1 MTDRPAT
8 PTVNAMVFNKLWKRF
23 MVALLVVAF
32 APMAYFGLQDLR
44 MAQGSLTEEAVRQI
58 FLNAMI
64 RSKDIERAFLNA
76 QVDIKNLRHGYAV
89 TSLLAAARDRPEETV
104 FWTELVERELM
115 RFLANKG
122 GYSAVGLLDEYG
134 DEVVAVYRSGDR
146 IAALENF
153 RKRNHVTSSHFVE
166 AAKQKGLGVAAI
178 TMRAIVP
185 QDVKLSSV
193 TLTRYAT
200 KVFDEKGVA
209 TGIIYLDLNGS
220 EVLDGL
226 SRISLE
232 NRRSAALVTHAGKY
246 LFNPFMEKKATHSTL
261 FAMEKE
267 NINVAYPRSVSRQI
281 LSGRAGII
289 YDDPKA
295 LFAYAAVFPEP
306 EDRSRFF
313 VVYDRY
319 PRELMRPEA
328 GVINRKYAMGA
339 VGALALV
346 ALVAAALSHALTRH
360 IRTLRK
366 GVERFAH
373 TREGSGKIIIRS
385 GDEIEALAEAFN
397 SMAESLSEYSLSL
410 EKKVE
415 ERSLKIKEVER
426 KLMEAEKMAAIG
438 FLSAGVA
445 HEINNPIS
453 VVVTRLELIRR
464 AVDKGE
470 IEKAKKDLEVVT
482 HHALRVGRIAGNLLT
497 FSRSKPGELSSVDLN
512 EIVRRV
518 LELLD
523 YPVTKKGI
531 ALQAKLDED
540 IPFVWANAAG
550 MEQVIYNI
558 VFNAFQASEKGA
570 VITVAT
576 IRNGTAMV
584 DLRITDTGSGMSEDV
599 MAHLFEPFFTTKE
612 VGQGSGLGLSI
623 SYGLV
628 KDFGGT
634 ISVESQ
640 PGAGASFTVSL
651 RSAFEAMKNPTRGAI
666 ADA

>member
-1 MTDRPAT
+1 M
-8 PTVNAMVFNKLWKRF
+8 
-23 MVALLVVAF
+23 VAF

-44 MAQGSLTEEAVRQI
+44 MAQGSLAEEAVRLI
-58 FLNAMI
+58 FLNSMI
-64 RSKDIERAFLNA
+64 RSKDIERAFINA
-76 QVDIKNLRHGYAV
+76 QADIKNLRHGYAV
-89 TSLLAAARDRPEETV
+89 TSLMEAARDRPEDTM
-104 FWTELVERELM
+104 FWTELVEREFM
-115 RFLANKG
+115 RFLYNKR
-122 GYSAVGLLDEYG
+122 GYSAAGLLDEYG
-134 DEVVAVYRSGDR
+134 DEVVAVYRSGNR
-146 IAALENF
+146 ITALENI

-178 TMRAIVP
+178 TMQAIVP
-185 QDVKLSSV
+185 QDVNLSSV

-200 KVFDEKGVA
+200 KVFDEKGAA

-220 EVLDGL
+220 EVMEGL
-226 SRISLE
+226 SRMSLE
-232 NRRSAALVTHAGKY
+232 NRRAAALVTHEGKY

-267 NINVAYPRSVSRQI
+267 NINAAYPRNVSRQI
-281 LSGRAGII
+281 LSGRTGII
-289 YDDPKA
+289 YDDPNA

-306 EDRSRFF
+306 DDRSRFF

-328 GVINRKYAMGA
+328 GVINRKYALGA
-339 VGALALV
+339 VGALALAV
-346 ALVAAALSHALTRH
+346 LVAIGLSQALTRN

-366 GVERFAH
+366 GVERFAD
-373 TREGSGKIIIRS
+373 TREGSGKIVIRS

-397 SMAESLSEYSLSL
+397 TMAESLTEYGQSL
-410 EKKVE
+410 EKKVG
-415 ERSLKIKEVER
+415 ERSQKIKEVER

-470 IEKAKKDLEVVT
+470 IEKAKKDLKVVT
-482 HHALRVGRIAGNLLT
+482 HHALRIGRIAGNLLT
-497 FSRSKPGELSSVDLN
+497 FSRSKPGDMSSVDLN
-512 EIVRRV
+512 DITRRV
-518 LELLD
+518 LDLID
-523 YPVTKKGI
+523 YPVGKKGI
-531 ALQAKLDED
+531 ALKSDFDED

-576 IRNGTAMV
+576 ARKGKEMV
-584 DLRITDTGSGMSEDV
+584 DLRISDTGPGMSEEV

-612 VGQGSGLGLSI
+612 VGQGTGLGLSI

-651 RSAFEAMKNPTRGAI
+651 RSAFEAMKNPTKGVI

>member
-1 MTDRPAT
+1 
-8 PTVNAMVFNKLWKRF
+8 
-23 MVALLVVAF
+23 MVALLLVAF

-44 MAQGSLTEEAVRQI
+44 MAQGSLAEEAVRLI
-58 FLNAMI
+58 FLNSMI
-64 RSKDIERAFLNA
+64 RSKEIERAFINA

-89 TSLLAAARDRPEETV
+89 TSLMVAARDRPEDMV
-104 FWTELVERELM
+104 FWTELVEREFI
-115 RFLANKG
+115 RFMTNKG
-122 GYSAVGLLDEYG
+122 GYSAAGLLDEYG
-134 DEVVAVYRSGDR
+134 DEVVTVYRSGNR
-146 IAALENF
+146 VAALDNF
-153 RKRNHVTSSHFVE
+153 SKRNHVTSPHFVE

-178 TMRAIVP
+178 TMQAIVP

-200 KVFDEKGVA
+200 KVFDEKGIA

-220 EVLDGL
+220 EVMEGL
-226 SRISLE
+226 SRMSLE
-232 NRRSAALVTHAGKY
+232 NRRAAALVTHEGKY
-246 LFNPFMEKKATHSTL
+246 LFNPFMEKETTQSTL

-267 NINVAYPRSVSRQI
+267 NVKAAYPRNVSRQI
-281 LSGRAGII
+281 LSGRTGII
-289 YDDPKA
+289 YDDPNA

-306 EDRSRFF
+306 DDRSRFF

-328 GVINRKYAMGA
+328 GVINRKYALGA
-339 VGALALV
+339 VGALAL
-346 ALVAAALSHALTRH
+346 ATLVAIALSRALTRN
-360 IRTLRK
+360 IRALRM
-366 GVERFAH
+366 GVERFAD
-373 TREGSGKIIIRS
+373 TREGSGKIVIRS
-385 GDEIEALAEAFN
+385 GDEIEALADAFN
-397 SMAESLSEYSLSL
+397 AMAESLTEYGISL

-415 ERSLKIKEVER
+415 DRSQKIKEVER

-464 AVDKGE
+464 AVDRGE
-470 IEKAKKDLEVVT
+470 IEKARKDLEVVT
-482 HHALRVGRIAGNLLT
+482 HHALRIGRIAGNLLT
-497 FSRSKPGELSSVDLN
+497 FSRSKPGDLSSVDLN
-512 EIVRRV
+512 EITRRV
-518 LELLD
+518 LDLID
-523 YPVTKKGI
+523 YPVRKKGI
-531 ALQAKLDED
+531 VLKLELDKD
-540 IPFVWANAAG
+540 IPFVWADAAG

-576 IRNGTAMV
+576 ARKGTEMV
-584 DLRITDTGSGMSEDV
+584 DLRISDTGPGMTEEV

-634 ISVESQ
+634 ISVESRS
-640 PGAGASFTVSL
+640 GAGASFTVSL
-651 RSAFEAMKNPTRGAI
+651 RSAFEAMKKPARGVI